1 MAEKTFR
8 LEIISPDRIF
18 YTNDVLMVEYNTV
31 EGEVGV
37 YAEHIPM
44 TQIIAPGRLIIT
56 EENGQRTAALLSGFV
71 EITPDKVTILAEA
84 VEWPQNI
91 DIARAER
98 ARDRAQQILS
108 AEEDEQILLLAE
120 AALKRA
126 LVRLDI
132 AAAAEVDS
140 HGGQGA
146 GHSGQGGDH
155 SDQTGFLHRSSTLLF
170 TRKALFDVLIPAGK
184 IQPELQP
191 IQQGRSH
198 MDRGFEHKRHPVP
211 TPSRQGR
218 PFSRPR
224 NTSIIPALG

>member
-108 AEEDEQILLLAE
+108 AEEDEQIPLLAE

-132 AAAAEVDS
+132 AGME
-140 HGGQGA
+140 
-146 GHSGQGGDH
+146 
-155 SDQTGFLHRSSTLLF
+155 
-170 TRKALFDVLIPAGK
+170 
-184 IQPELQP
+184 
-191 IQQGRSH
+191 
-198 MDRGFEHKRHPVP
+198 
-211 TPSRQGR
+211 
-218 PFSRPR
+218 
-224 NTSIIPALG
+224 

>member
-91 DIARAER
+91 DMARAER

-108 AEEDEQILLLAE
+108 AEEDEQTLLLAE

-132 AAAAEVDS
+132 AGME
-140 HGGQGA
+140 
-146 GHSGQGGDH
+146 
-155 SDQTGFLHRSSTLLF
+155 
-170 TRKALFDVLIPAGK
+170 
-184 IQPELQP
+184 
-191 IQQGRSH
+191 
-198 MDRGFEHKRHPVP
+198 
-211 TPSRQGR
+211 
-218 PFSRPR
+218 
-224 NTSIIPALG
+224 

>member
-1 MAEKTFR
+1 MAEKSFR

-108 AEEDEQILLLAE
+108 AEEDEQTLLLAE

-132 AAAAEVDS
+132 AGME
-140 HGGQGA
+140 
-146 GHSGQGGDH
+146 
-155 SDQTGFLHRSSTLLF
+155 
-170 TRKALFDVLIPAGK
+170 
-184 IQPELQP
+184 
-191 IQQGRSH
+191 
-198 MDRGFEHKRHPVP
+198 
-211 TPSRQGR
+211 
-218 PFSRPR
+218 
-224 NTSIIPALG
+224 

>member
-56 EENGQRTAALLSGFV
+56 EENGQRMAALLSGFV

-108 AEEDEQILLLAE
+108 AEEDEQTLLLAE

-132 AAAAEVDS
+132 AGME
-140 HGGQGA
+140 
-146 GHSGQGGDH
+146 
-155 SDQTGFLHRSSTLLF
+155 
-170 TRKALFDVLIPAGK
+170 
-184 IQPELQP
+184 
-191 IQQGRSH
+191 
-198 MDRGFEHKRHPVP
+198 
-211 TPSRQGR
+211 
-218 PFSRPR
+218 
-224 NTSIIPALG
+224 

>member
-56 EENGQRTAALLSGFV
+56 EENGQRAAALLSGSV

-108 AEEDEQILLLAE
+108 AEEDEQTLLLAE

-132 AAAAEVDS
+132 AGME
-140 HGGQGA
+140 
-146 GHSGQGGDH
+146 
-155 SDQTGFLHRSSTLLF
+155 
-170 TRKALFDVLIPAGK
+170 
-184 IQPELQP
+184 
-191 IQQGRSH
+191 
-198 MDRGFEHKRHPVP
+198 
-211 TPSRQGR
+211 
-218 PFSRPR
+218 
-224 NTSIIPALG
+224 

>member
-71 EITPDKVTILAEA
+71 EITPDKVTIIAEA

-108 AEEDEQILLLAE
+108 AEEDEQTLLLAE

-132 AAAAEVDS
+132 AGME
-140 HGGQGA
+140 
-146 GHSGQGGDH
+146 
-155 SDQTGFLHRSSTLLF
+155 
-170 TRKALFDVLIPAGK
+170 
-184 IQPELQP
+184 
-191 IQQGRSH
+191 
-198 MDRGFEHKRHPVP
+198 
-211 TPSRQGR
+211 
-218 PFSRPR
+218 
-224 NTSIIPALG
+224 

>member
-8 LEIISPDRIF
+8 LEIISPDCIF

-108 AEEDEQILLLAE
+108 AEEDEQTLLLAE

-132 AAAAEVDS
+132 AGME
-140 HGGQGA
+140 
-146 GHSGQGGDH
+146 
-155 SDQTGFLHRSSTLLF
+155 
-170 TRKALFDVLIPAGK
+170 
-184 IQPELQP
+184 
-191 IQQGRSH
+191 
-198 MDRGFEHKRHPVP
+198 
-211 TPSRQGR
+211 
-218 PFSRPR
+218 
-224 NTSIIPALG
+224 

>member
-44 TQIIAPGRLIIT
+44 TQIIAPGCLIIT

-108 AEEDEQILLLAE
+108 AEEDEQTLLLAE

-132 AAAAEVDS
+132 AGME
-140 HGGQGA
+140 
-146 GHSGQGGDH
+146 
-155 SDQTGFLHRSSTLLF
+155 
-170 TRKALFDVLIPAGK
+170 
-184 IQPELQP
+184 
-191 IQQGRSH
+191 
-198 MDRGFEHKRHPVP
+198 
-211 TPSRQGR
+211 
-218 PFSRPR
+218 
-224 NTSIIPALG
+224 

>member
-37 YAEHIPM
+37 YAEHIHM

-56 EENGQRTAALLSGFV
+56 EENGQRTAALLSGVV
-71 EITPDKVTILAEA
+71 EITPDKVTVLAEA

-108 AEEDEQILLLAE
+108 AEEDEQTLLLAE

-132 AAAAEVDS
+132 AGME
-140 HGGQGA
+140 
-146 GHSGQGGDH
+146 
-155 SDQTGFLHRSSTLLF
+155 
-170 TRKALFDVLIPAGK
+170 
-184 IQPELQP
+184 
-191 IQQGRSH
+191 
-198 MDRGFEHKRHPVP
+198 
-211 TPSRQGR
+211 
-218 PFSRPR
+218 
-224 NTSIIPALG
+224 

>member
-71 EITPDKVTILAEA
+71 EITPDKVTVLAEA

-108 AEEDEQILLLAE
+108 AEEDEQTLLLAE

-132 AAAAEVDS
+132 A
-140 HGGQGA
+140 G
-146 GHSGQGGDH
+146 
-155 SDQTGFLHRSSTLLF
+155 L
-170 TRKALFDVLIPAGK
+170 
-184 IQPELQP
+184 
-191 IQQGRSH
+191 
-198 MDRGFEHKRHPVP
+198 
-211 TPSRQGR
+211 
-218 PFSRPR
+218 
-224 NTSIIPALG
+224 

>member
-108 AEEDEQILLLAE
+108 AEEDEQTLLLAE

-132 AAAAEVDS
+132 AGME
-140 HGGQGA
+140 
-146 GHSGQGGDH
+146 
-155 SDQTGFLHRSSTLLF
+155 
-170 TRKALFDVLIPAGK
+170 
-184 IQPELQP
+184 
-191 IQQGRSH
+191 
-198 MDRGFEHKRHPVP
+198 
-211 TPSRQGR
+211 
-218 PFSRPR
+218 
-224 NTSIIPALG
+224 

>member
-1 MAEKTFR
+1 
-8 LEIISPDRIF
+8 
-18 YTNDVLMVEYNTV
+18 MVEYNTV

-108 AEEDEQILLLAE
+108 AEEDEQTLLLAE

-132 AAAAEVDS
+132 AGME
-140 HGGQGA
+140 
-146 GHSGQGGDH
+146 
-155 SDQTGFLHRSSTLLF
+155 
-170 TRKALFDVLIPAGK
+170 
-184 IQPELQP
+184 
-191 IQQGRSH
+191 
-198 MDRGFEHKRHPVP
+198 
-211 TPSRQGR
+211 
-218 PFSRPR
+218 
-224 NTSIIPALG
+224 

>member
-108 AEEDEQILLLAE
+108 AEKDEQTLLLAE

-132 AAAAEVDS
+132 AGME
-140 HGGQGA
+140 
-146 GHSGQGGDH
+146 
-155 SDQTGFLHRSSTLLF
+155 
-170 TRKALFDVLIPAGK
+170 
-184 IQPELQP
+184 
-191 IQQGRSH
+191 
-198 MDRGFEHKRHPVP
+198 
-211 TPSRQGR
+211 
-218 PFSRPR
+218 
-224 NTSIIPALG
+224 

>member
-71 EITPDKVTILAEA
+71 EITPDKVTVLAEA

-132 AAAAEVDS
+132 AGME
-140 HGGQGA
+140 
-146 GHSGQGGDH
+146 
-155 SDQTGFLHRSSTLLF
+155 
-170 TRKALFDVLIPAGK
+170 
-184 IQPELQP
+184 
-191 IQQGRSH
+191 
-198 MDRGFEHKRHPVP
+198 
-211 TPSRQGR
+211 
-218 PFSRPR
+218 
-224 NTSIIPALG
+224 